1 MLLLTLR
8 KAVRSDSSFPRNR
21 LLPSRYVQLSS
32 PNRGQQRTLLLQSHR
47 VDGLEVSAL
56 VSSHRG
62 MQLGCSC
69 STPTADL
76 VRLAS
81 TLLPRKQHTRRQN
94 CVGFAYMYIQS
105 QSASARLLERSSFQ
119 LLRGDHCLGL
129 YHYRL
134 LNPSRPDAEWHSL
147 ALRVPVL
154 RAIASCLSTALRRSP
169 TCVSC
174 HPSHR
179 TSESLVRESTSI
191 VPFALLYVTQ
201 DCVRCCIW
209 TFRQPSW

>member
-1 MLLLTLR
+1 
-8 KAVRSDSSFPRNR
+8 
-21 LLPSRYVQLSS
+21 
-32 PNRGQQRTLLLQSHR
+32 LLLQSHR

-119 LLRGDHCLGL
+119 LLRGNHRLGL
-129 YHYRL
+129 YYYRL

-147 ALRVPVL
+147 ALRMPFCEHLPQHGLASLPRPAFPVY
-154 RAIASCLSTALRRSP
+154 CF
-169 TCVSC
+169 
-174 HPSHR
+174 PSDKR
-179 TSESLVRESTSI
+179 K
-191 VPFALLYVTQ
+191 PGA
-201 DCVRCCIW
+201 
-209 TFRQPSW
+209 